1 MSRRRS
7 AQQELR
13 PVYVRPSLDRR
24 ERAAQRDWCGAVFRG
39 ERHRAKPGDFD
50 PLWLRL
56 GLRAYL
62 VESRAGWVVSNP
74 LYDQVLRNNPATD
87 PSLPGPKWLWEVYH
101 WHRGRGLVTLPGVAR
116 ELERRSEKRRAA
128 ETFEIPAA
136 AAVLPAPSPAQGV
149 LFSSEGA

>member
-1 MSRRRS
+1 MTRRRS

-13 PVYVRPSLDRR
+13 PVYVRPSLEQR

-62 VESRAGWVVSNP
+62 IESRAGWVVSNP
-74 LYDQVLRNNPATD
+74 LYDQVLRTNPATD
-87 PSLPGPKWLWEVYH
+87 PSLPGEQWLREVYH
-101 WHRGRGLVTLPGVAR
+101 WHRGRGLVTLPGVAHVLDLRR
-116 ELERRSEKRRAA
+116 EGRRVAEDFEAPPVPDAA
-128 ETFEIPAA
+128 PAA
-136 AAVLPAPSPAQGV
+136 SEAQGR
-149 LFSSEGA
+149 LFSAEAV